1 MDKYKILYFS
11 ISAVLLF
18 SAGII
23 IGNSYQ
29 PNEIPTMTSMYVSQI
44 IEDTICTDEFT
55 ENYISESTEVSEKI
69 EITEMLYSD
78 TAETTENTLVMTE
91 EIQAELTEQEIQF
104 PINLNTANKEEL
116 MQIKGIGEVTAEKII
131 EYRNQNGYFYSLYQ
145 LTEIDGIGEVK
156 CEKFRSFLYI
166 ENEQEYVQPD
176 NEEVQP
182 EIIPNEEIIQQEV
195 TEQIIQQEIITEPV
209 VITEEIIITE
219 PEPIP
224 MVELNSATVE
234 DFMKLPNIDEAMA
247 LKIVEFR
254 TKIQYFSHPY
264 ELLYIEEMS
273 EERLVGII
281 DYLYIEGKEDII
293 Y

>member
-11 ISAVLLF
+11 ISAILLL
-18 SAGII
+18 SVGII

-29 PNEIPTMTSMYVSQI
+29 PHEIPTITSVSVSQT
-44 IEDTICTDEFT
+44 IEETLYTDEIT
-55 ENYISESTEVSEKI
+55 EIYSSDSVEFSEKI
-69 EITEMLYSD
+69 QITEILSSD
-78 TAETTENTLVMTE
+78 TVETTLEITE
-91 EIQAELTEQEIQF
+91 EIQTELTEQEIQF
-104 PINLNTANKEEL
+104 PINLNTANKEQL
-116 MQIKGIGEVTAEKII
+116 MQINGIGEVTAEKII

-156 CEKFRSFLYI
+156 YEKFRSFLYI
-166 ENEQEYVQPD
+166 ENEQEYVQPND
-176 NEEVQP
+176 EEVQP
-182 EIIPNEEIIQQEV
+182 EIIPEEIIQEEI

-224 MVELNSATVE
+224 MIELNSATVE
-234 DFMKLPNIDEAMA
+234 DFMKLPDIDEEMA